1 MDGPCR
7 FEVKSR
13 MSDGQLP
20 IRSDLL
26 GVPPYGAPQLDVPVR
41 LNTNENPYPPG
52 PIVRAAI
59 EAAVSEELPHL
70 DRYPDRDAVA
80 LRAALADYLHSATGV
95 ELGVDKI
102 WAANGSNEVL
112 QQLLQVFGGPGRCVI
127 GFGPTYSMHSEI
139 SRTTGTAYLDVPRT
153 PEFAIDLA
161 AAEAAIGQNDPAV
174 VFVCSPNNPTGT
186 SCDLD
191 TLGELYRL
199 TVENSKG
206 VLVVDEA
213 YAEFSSHRSAI
224 NLLADRPRL
233 IVTRTMS
240 KAFGFA
246 GGRVG
251 YLAAHPEV
259 VDALQ
264 IVRLPYHLSSL
275 TQVAAVAALS
285 HAHELARAVSDLR
298 DQRDRIMVELRRLGL
313 TVVPSDA
320 NFVLFATPGDQARLW
335 QDLLDAG
342 VLVRDVGRSGWLRV
356 TAGTESETTA
366 FLDAMN
372 DIIGRL
378 ERTDQEL
385 TT

>member
-1 MDGPCR
+1 
-7 FEVKSR
+7 
-13 MSDGQLP
+13 MSDAGLP
-20 IRSDLL
+20 IRPDLV
-26 GVPPYGAPQLDVPVR
+26 GVAPYGAPQLDVAVR

-52 PIVRAAI
+52 PAVQAAI
-59 EAAVSEELPHL
+59 ESAVARELPRL
-70 DRYPDRDAVA
+70 DRYPDRDAVK
-80 LRAALADYLHSATGV
+80 LRAALADYLSSSTGV
-95 ELGVDKI
+95 ALGIENV

-112 QQLLQVFGGPGRCVI
+112 AQLLALFGGAGRCVI

-139 SRTTGTAYLDVPRT
+139 SRTSGTSYVDVPRT

-161 AAEAAIGQNDPAV
+161 AAQTAIEQNDPTV

-186 SCDLD
+186 SCELD
-191 TLGELYRL
+191 TLRELYRL
-199 TVENSKG
+199 TVENSRG

-213 YAEFSSHRSAI
+213 YAEFSSRPSAI
-224 NLLADRPRL
+224 TLLDGRQRL

-251 YLAAHPEV
+251 YLAADPAV

-275 TQVAAVAALS
+275 TQAAAVAALS
-285 HAHELARAVSDLR
+285 HAHELAQAVADLR
-298 DQRDRIMVELRRLGL
+298 DQRDRIVAELRALGL
-313 TVVPSDA
+313 AVVPSDA
-320 NFVLFATPGDQARLW
+320 NFVLFATPGDQAQLW
-335 QDLLDAG
+335 QELLDAG

-356 TAGTESETTA
+356 TAGTQSETTA
-366 FLDAMN
+366 FLDAMK
-372 DIIGRL
+372 DIIGRSK
-378 ERTDQEL
+378 RTDQEL